1 MILSFNWGKNSIGWS
16 LLRSQPSL
24 ELLGTGVVTFSLNSC
39 MAAERRNHRRQRRH
53 IRSTRQR
60 IVGIKKLLN
69 ELGVLEQEA
78 LNRPGCAWPW
88 LLAARVL
95 QGGELLSWSELWNVL
110 RWYAHNRGYDG
121 NRRWSYLEKK
131 VYVEDSQ
138 KEKNAWEFMKRH
150 KTSTMAE
157 TFCAELGLDPLKDK
171 KASHLT
177 FKNHNAAFPRKVVE
191 AEVRRILEAHIGH
204 LSQVNQEFIRTL
216 IGEGIE
222 DKKAW
227 QTLPQA
233 NLHLPNRF
241 EGGLLFGQLVAR
253 FDNRDRTICPITYP
267 RLLLEAKRHTISE
280 ERAKIVA
287 AQRSRTPHKNCPEF
301 YRYRWATLLSRIQIK
316 EAKDLPHRF
325 LNQAE
330 LQKITELAQRR
341 GHFTITQFKKAVR
354 VTTNA
359 DEDNLDKL
367 FHQAELAEALMV
379 DPIRKLETSN
389 RLLPFWNLLPECLK
403 KRIRGQWRRG
413 HAVTLEQIRAQLQS
427 RGGAVDL
434 FDQELQQQL
443 QLAQN
448 RRRKRE
454 SVVGLEDLLQIK
466 FYPEQLTG
474 RAPYAR
480 WVMKEVANEIMQ
492 GKQPQRPGGC
502 LSLTPELRQAQ
513 FEMPLSFQTK
523 SHWVQHRMLL
533 LERLVKDIV
542 QTYADDN
549 LGAIKKVIFKVD
561 HPTKSSGF
569 KPLPDLNENSESEE
583 WQRLMKKLQLD
594 AKIKNCN
601 VPITSEIIRKACIA
615 EDLGWR
621 CPYTGEKYQP
631 IDLVLRKV
639 DKDYITPDVKSF
651 SESLD
656 SLVLTFTEIH
666 NWKGKRSGAK
676 FVEEE
681 AGKPVPNLPH
691 LSITSPS
698 NFKRF
703 VENLE
708 TTDEDFRHQQ
718 HIEMSERPRLVSEFS
733 AFETAQSFSLT
744 QIGARVI
751 ASVFHHAPPPIVTLS
766 QTVLEPVQKQWN
778 LESYLAGL
786 CPQVEK
792 DENNISRVTY
802 LTRAIKACSQGLFSY
817 YAAQVHHSQDS
828 QKPYSEK
835 NSFFPK
841 LPSYLKEQLIHRL
854 LENRVVQHL
863 PTRMDGL
870 KVEQNI
876 WRVVSRDKQDQVTL
890 RQRNLQSSKLFKT
903 EVLHAIKLLGLDPE
917 KEPSKLKSLKG
928 ALIVRDNFGIAVG
941 SQGSQSVIVPFHKVW
956 LRLQALKDSCAKKPM
971 TFLRNGQII
980 HVPRERQR
988 KISRWGLKGTWRI
1001 FSVKNNRGGIA
1012 LDLGYVDA
1020 VKAHM
1025 INIAL
1030 EALLKAGAYPI
1041 QTNLVGSRATAKKRS
1056 QTMAVTA

>member
-16 LLRSQPSL
+16 LLRVQPNL
-24 ELLGTGVVTFSLNSC
+24 ELLGTGAVTFSLNSC

-60 IVGIKKLLN
+60 IVGIKNFLK
-69 ELGVLEQEA
+69 ELGIFKQEE
-78 LNRPGCAWPW
+78 LNQPGCAWPW

-95 QGGELLSWSELWNVL
+95 KGGELLSWPELWDVL

-150 KTSTMAE
+150 NTSTMAE
-157 TFCAELGLDPLKDK
+157 TFCAELGLNPLKDK
-171 KASHLT
+171 KASYLT

-191 AEVRRILEAHIGH
+191 AEMRRILEAHIGH
-204 LSQVNQEFIRTL
+204 LPQVNQEFIRTL

-267 RLLLEAKRHTISE
+267 RLLLEAKRHTINE

-316 EAKDLPHRF
+316 EAKELPHRF

-330 LQKITELAQRR
+330 LKKITELVQRR
-341 GHFTITQFKKAVR
+341 GHFTVTQFKKAVR
-354 VTTNA
+354 SVTSAN
-359 DEDNLDKL
+359 EDNLDRL
-367 FHQAELAEALMV
+367 FHQAELAEALIV
-379 DPIRKLETSN
+379 DPIQKLETSN
-389 RLLPFWNLLPECLK
+389 RLSPLWSLLPECLK

-413 HAVTLEQIRAQLQS
+413 HAITLEQIRTQLQS
-427 RGGAVDL
+427 RSGAVDL
-434 FDQELQQQL
+434 FDQELKRQL
-443 QLAQN
+443 QLAQH

-454 SVVGLEDLLQIK
+454 SVVELEDLLQIK

-474 RAPYAR
+474 RSPYAR
-480 WVMKEVANEIMQ
+480 SVMKEVADEIMQ

-513 FEMPLSFQTK
+513 VEMPLSFQTK

-533 LERLVKDIV
+533 LERLVKDIIE
-542 QTYADDN
+542 TYADGNFD
-549 LGAIKKVIFKVD
+549 AIKKVIFKVD

-569 KPLPDLNENSESEE
+569 EPVPDLNEKSESEE

-594 AKIKNCN
+594 AKIKDCK
-601 VPITSEIIRKACIA
+601 VPITAEIIRKACIA

-639 DKDYITPDVKSF
+639 DKDYIAPDVRSF

-666 NWKGKRSGAK
+666 NWKGKRSAAK

-708 TTDEDFRHQQ
+708 TIDEDFRNRQ
-718 HIEMSERPRLVSEFS
+718 HTEISAKPRSNSEFS
-733 AFETAQSFSLT
+733 AFETTQSFSLT

-751 ASVFHHAPPPIVTLS
+751 ARVFHNAPPPIVTFS
-766 QTVLEPVQKQWN
+766 QTALEPIQKQWN
-778 LESYLAGL
+778 LESYLTGL
-786 CPQVEK
+786 CPQVQK
-792 DENNISRVTY
+792 DEQNISRFTY

-817 YAAQVHHSQDS
+817 YASQVQHSQWD
-828 QKPYSEK
+828 QKLRFEKKYS
-835 NSFFPK
+835 FQK
-841 LPSYLKEQLIHRL
+841 LPSYVKEQLIHRL

-863 PTRMDGL
+863 PARMDGL

-876 WRVVSRDKQDQVTL
+876 WRVVSRDKQDQVAL
-890 RQRNLQSSKLFKT
+890 RQRNLQSSKLFKK

-941 SQGSQSVIVPFHKVW
+941 SQAVIVPFHKVW
-956 LRLQALKDSCAKKPM
+956 LRLQTLKESCTKKRM
-971 TFLRNGQII
+971 KLLRNGQII

-1030 EALLKAGAYPI
+1030 EALLKAGAYPVK
-1041 QTNLVGSRATAKKRS
+1041 TNLVGNRVTAKKRS
-1056 QTMAVTA
+1056 QVMAVTA